1 MASTLKQDMVG
12 TIAYTLTVDGS
23 VVEVINTDDAVEY
36 LHGAENLV
44 PGLEAAL
51 EGKTVGDKFSV
62 TVQPEDGYGEY
73 DQDEI
78 EEMDLSDFED
88 MGEIQPGMEIELMDE
103 DGDIFEATV
112 LEINGPKVRLDFN
125 SALAGKVLNYSVEVV
140 AVREATD
147 EELDM
152 GLPASLIE
160 ELYMELDDEDD
171 DEEDHDHDHDGH
183 DHHGHNHSHRHN

>member
-12 TIAYTLTVDGS
+12 TIAYTLTVDGT
-23 VVEVINTDDAVEY
+23 VVEVISIDDAVEY

-51 EGKTVGDKFSV
+51 EGKTTGDKFDV

-73 DQDEI
+73 DDEEI

-103 DGDIFEATV
+103 DGDVFDATV
-112 LEINGPKVRLDFN
+112 LEINGSKVKLDFN
-125 SALAGKVLNYSVEVV
+125 SALAGKTLNYSVEVV
-140 AVREATD
+140 NVRDATD

-171 DEEDHDHDHDGH
+171 EDEHDHDHH
-183 DHHGHNHSHRHN
+183 DHNHSHRHN

>member
-1 MASTLKQDMVG
+1 
-12 TIAYTLTVDGS
+12 
-23 VVEVINTDDAVEY
+23 VVEVISKDDAVEY

-51 EGKTVGDKFSV
+51 EGKKVGDKFDV

-73 DQDEI
+73 DAEEI

-103 DGDIFEATV
+103 DGDVFEATI
-112 LEINGPKVRLDFN
+112 LEVNGSKVRLDFN
-125 SALAGKVLNYSVEVV
+125 SALAGKVLNYSVEVIE
-140 AVREATD
+140 VREATD

-152 GLPASLIE
+152 GLPASLVE
-160 ELYMELDDEDD
+160 ELYMDLEDD
-171 DEEDHDHDHDGH
+171 DEDDHDHDHDH
-183 DHHGHNHSHRHN
+183 DHSSHRHN